1 MKKSRFTEEQITSA
15 CSSGLGSFFRK
26 CRKLRQFISDIKP
39 RRLVGNKN
47 MKLGFYPRIII
58 ERTERKSIGGRVVIE
73 TAKQRRSTDVAKT
86 SMIAGRRLVI
96 GHKFFTS
103 NPSEVCC
110 SHASTAAERRAVRFA
125 AH

>member
-1 MKKSRFTEEQITSA
+1 
-15 CSSGLGSFFRK
+15 
-26 CRKLRQFISDIKP
+26 
-39 RRLVGNKN
+39 